1 MMVLDTD
8 PIAVAGLVVAIIA
21 VAVAIPAAIAAVRAL
36 EYAKAAPTAD
46 DLARV
51 EGNTR
56 RTSEHL
62 EGVKEEVAWT
72 KQHTASTSQHL
83 EEMKSNIA
91 RIDKLQHRQR
101 DIEELQLRA
110 RQVHI
115 RVLGNQTGNAAYRL
129 DFTLKD
135 SSISLIRVELFN
147 EHDNLFGSCN
157 CVATDNPRGLN
168 YFTLIPLRNMTDWF
182 GGGVAV
188 EMYHRRRLKLRVW
201 MMMDDEEV
209 HRDMAVVVT
218 DIMTIGDNPNVRGYV
233 VEGSV

>member
-1 MMVLDTD
+1 MLLLETD
-8 PIAVAGLVVAIIA
+8 SIAVAALIVAVIGVLIA
-21 VAVAIPAAIAAVRAL
+21 VPAAWGAVRAIK
-36 EYAKAAPTAD
+36 YAKAAPTAD

-62 EGVKEEVAWT
+62 EGVKEEVALT

-101 DIEELQLRA
+101 DIQELHQRA

-115 RVLGNQTGNAAYRL
+115 RVLGNQTGNTAYRL
-129 DFTLKD
+129 EFTLKD
-135 SSISLIRVELFN
+135 PTSILRVELFN
-147 EHDNLFGSCN
+147 EQDNLFGSCN
-157 CVATDNPRGLN
+157 CAETDNPRGLN
-168 YFTLIPLRNMTDWF
+168 YFTLIPLRNTTDWF
-182 GGGVAV
+182 NGGVPV
-188 EMYHRRRLKLRVW
+188 EMYNRRRLKLRVW
-201 MMMDDEEV
+201 IMMDDEEV
-209 HRDMAVVVT
+209 YRDMAVIIT
-218 DIMTIGDNPNVRGYV
+218 DIMTIGSNPNIRGYM